1 MKTLHTALLL
11 LGLPL
16 APLTFTTGCASA
28 TPQQLTY
35 KSLAS
40 VQTASLAGLKLYGE
54 AHARGE
60 IDAATRAKVQKLYAD
75 YQAAF
80 ALARRQAASAMP
92 RHQPAFVLARRQP
105 AFAAIRSRFVLSFR

>member
-11 LGLPL
+11 LGLSL

-80 ALARRQAASAMP
+80 ALAETAAQFNYQS
-92 RHQPAFVLARRQP
+92 PAP
-105 AFAAIRSRFVLSFR
+105 AELTAALTELLTLIQTLKAK